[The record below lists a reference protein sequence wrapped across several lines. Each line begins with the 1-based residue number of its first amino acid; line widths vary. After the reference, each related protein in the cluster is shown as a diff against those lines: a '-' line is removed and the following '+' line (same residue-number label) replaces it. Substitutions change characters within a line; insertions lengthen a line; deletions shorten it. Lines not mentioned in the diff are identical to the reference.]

1 MFQYSFPPLHSW
13 SVLDKRIGTLTSWVN
28 SRYTQTATFH
38 GLRLHF
44 LAETH
49 LNPSTN
55 CKSMFQHSFPPLLS
69 WSHLIRTNRYSY
81 RWGDHMY
88 PWYRQTATF
97 HVFPLSLF
105 GCKWIPVQQLTPNL
119 CFNIPFHLC
128 IHDLVLDEPI
138 PALTTT
144 IGNGA
149 SEYVMFSIWFRR
161 SENLLRM
168 DWLASESNLNCLW
181 NSFWI

>member
-1 MFQYSFPPLHSW
+1 MIRLRQTNWYTYQLGELPIYANCYISW
-13 SVLDKRIGTLTSWVN
+13 FTVTFFGWNTS
-28 SRYTQTATFH
+28 Q
-38 GLRLHF
+38 
-44 LAETH
+44 
-49 LNPSTN
+49 STN